1 MWCTLVGGEYND
13 DSGFSPSS
21 IDGNIYSNYNNIT
34 KYQTQI
40 MWPKLSVKI
49 DSTILFTADT
59 ETASCSIAFYGY
71 SNYNYTETLLAPP
84 QQLTTTSTNYNIPIT
99 NNTDSPYDYIYF
111 ELGMYVNGTFT
122 VETGLSATVKD
133 VRISP
138 P

>member
-1 MWCTLVGGEYND
+1 MWCPLVGGNYND
-13 DSGFSPSS
+13 DFGFSPSS
-21 IDGNIYSNYNNIT
+21 IDGNIYNNYNNIT
-34 KYQTQI
+34 KYQTQT
-40 MWPKLSVKI
+40 MWPRLSVKS
-49 DSTILFTADT
+49 DSMILFTAET
-59 ETASCSIAFYGY
+59 ETASSIAFYGY
-71 SNYNYTETLLAPP
+71 SNYTETLLAPP